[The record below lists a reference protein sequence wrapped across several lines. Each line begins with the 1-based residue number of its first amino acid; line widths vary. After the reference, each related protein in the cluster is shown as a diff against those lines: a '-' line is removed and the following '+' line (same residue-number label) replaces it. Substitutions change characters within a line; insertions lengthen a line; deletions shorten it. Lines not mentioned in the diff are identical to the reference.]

1 MASDSFTL
9 ARSEGQE
16 YRLVREGDGLALN
29 RATDDAGEDELLG
42 VLDRDR
48 TRELLL
54 WVGGE
59 GTVTAVFDGP
69 MANEIKKASQELA
82 LPEQAIVWNAVKL
95 FLEVGDQH

>member
-1 MASDSFTL
+1 MASDGFTL
-9 ARSEGQE
+9 AHSDGQE
-16 YRLVREGDGLALN
+16 YRLVRDGDGLTLN
-29 RATDDAGEDELLG
+29 RAADDAGEGEMLG
-42 VLDRDR
+42 ALGRDR
-48 TRELLL
+48 ARELLL

-82 LPEQAIVWNAVKL
+82 LPEQAIVWNAVML